1 MEPTE
6 VELQTLVSVKD
17 VTDWC
22 GMSRETRE
30 GVETTFGLRADSHI
44 RVVARLA
51 LADFQAGAANV
62 QVKDNGQDRAPTL
75 AESSQIALMWETSQF
90 AAGIKKLSVVTA
102 REQDAQADADRK
114 HQLAL
119 AAAGVQN
126 IGAGGGS
133 LAGTQA
139 TVAASVSRTVS
150 FEATIDTTD
159 RKTEVALLTPQE
171 VETAYSNYDKKM
183 GSGLQSAEPVV
194 PHPDEEPTLDQL
206 TALSALVKSGAP
218 PSVDFSVW
226 RAHANRLKK
235 TLTFSG
241 MHIASDGKVVLAEIK
256 GPASIEEWEV
266 SWRLFRTAC
275 IMLKILSPAAAD
287 GYRDH
292 IHRLHNRYG
301 PTIWLMLYQTDV
313 RFRSE
318 HSERIRRRGEVL
330 KARAV
335 ANNTASEF
343 DPNQPWEYVFRVG
356 PEDFAFWNREF
367 EADAVLV
374 RAHVEGPA
382 SRLGP
387 DLGALATSGRSSGS
401 SQPVHMGNQR
411 DLMTPDK
418 SNKGGGKGAKDRSRS
433 GGWEQRNNDGE
444 FASNRRGVQL
454 CQEFQTGDCTEITRV
469 NGAPMCAK
477 DSSKVHQCAK
487 CFGLH
492 PARPKDGPPCKQPES
507 NKQKKRDFGYFP
519 KGRGK
524 GGRRG
529 RW

>member
-17 VTDWC
+17 VADWC
-22 GMSRETRE
+22 GMTRETRE
-30 GVETTFGLRADSHI
+30 GVETTFGLRADSHV
-44 RVVARLA
+44 RVVARLS
-51 LADFQAGAANV
+51 LADFQTCAANV
-62 QVKDNGQDRAPTL
+62 KVTDNGTDRAPTI
-75 AESSQIALMWETSQF
+75 AETSQIALLWEASQF
-90 AAGIKKLSVVTA
+90 AAGVKKLSVVDV
-102 REQDAQADADRK
+102 REQEAQVDAMRR

-119 AAAGVQN
+119 AAAGVQVV
-126 IGAGGGS
+126 GAGSQVG
-133 LAGTQA
+133 AQP
-139 TVAASVSRTVS
+139 TVPASVSRTVS

-159 RKTEVALLTPQE
+159 RKTEVALLTPLE
-171 VETAYSNYDKKM
+171 IETAYSNYDKKM
-183 GSGLQSAEPVV
+183 GSGLQTAEPVI
-194 PHPDEEPTLDQL
+194 PHPDEEPTIDQL
-206 TALSALVKSGAP
+206 TALSALVKTGAP

-241 MHIASDGKVVLAEIK
+241 MHIAADGKVVLAEIK

-292 IHRLHNRYG
+292 IHRLYNRYG
-301 PTIWLMLYQTDV
+301 QTIWLMLYQTDV

-330 KARAV
+330 RARAV
-335 ANNTASEF
+335 ANNTTSEF

-387 DLGALATSGRSSGS
+387 DLGALVTSGRSSGS
-401 SQPVHMGNQR
+401 SQPAHAGNQR
-411 DLMTPDK
+411 DIMTMDRLSK
-418 SNKGGGKGAKDRSRS
+418 SGGKGAKDRSRS

-444 FASNRRGVQL
+444 FSSNRRGIQL

-477 DSSKVHQCAK
+477 DSSKVHQCAR

-492 PARPKDGPPCKQPES
+492 PARPKDGQPCKQPES

-519 KGRGK
+519 KGKGK
-524 GGRRG
+524 GARRG
-529 RW
+529 RG